1 MPGGRAAGNLGLS
14 WQHSLAHDRTAARGS
29 AMRGP
34 LTDGRHANTVK
45 RLYYFTAGVA
55 LGVAAT
61 RRTRRAKEA
70 AKAAFIA
77 KFTPSA
83 IAADVADAIAEIGQA
98 VGSFASDIRMGAVNR
113 RASYRPM
120 VDGATGDVVM
130 LPPEQVAAITERRA
144 LASGVIPAGDA
155 ASAGYVSP
163 PRGYDAARRAAAR

>member
-1 MPGGRAAGNLGLS
+1 VR
-14 WQHSLAHDRTAARGS
+14 
-29 AMRGP
+29 
-34 LTDGRHANTVK
+34 

-55 LGVAAT
+55 LGVAAA

-83 IAADVADAIAEIGQA
+83 IAADVADAIAELGQA

-120 VDGATGDVVM
+120 IDGPTGDVVM
-130 LPPEQVAAITERRA
+130 LPPERVAAITERRA
-144 LASGVIPAGDA
+144 LATGVIPAFDA
-155 ASAGYVSP
+155 A
-163 PRGYDAARRAAAR
+163 PRANDAAPRANDAAPRAYDAARRAAAR